1 MNELPVGR
9 RVAQWRVR
17 RNMTQQQFADRLGK
31 SKSWVDKVERGVR
44 RLERVSNLREIAD
57 ALRIDVEVLL
67 TARPVRSDPVA
78 AGVDGIRTALARY
91 HLRGSTRPPRV
102 EELRARL
109 DHAEQSYRHA
119 RYPALLA
126 ALPGL
131 LDAAREAQAAGPGR
145 TDALLVSVYGLIALV
160 LVKVGQGELAWLA
173 ADRGM
178 AVALA
183 TGDPQLAAVATVSLS
198 QALRSRGRRRSA
210 LDAAIV
216 AADGI
221 EAPRSGGGFAAN
233 LSLRGT
239 LLLQAALAAA
249 GGGDERRAR
258 QSLDQAAEIARD
270 VGSDGGRGLGCGA
283 GGEGFGGGGFGGE
296 GFGGAG
302 FGGAG
307 FGGAGFGGGGFGG
320 AGFGGRGF
328 CGGGVGGVGFG
339 LAAVEAARV
348 VAEAALGDVTTA
360 TGRHGR
366 LVVGD
371 EWRWL
376 PPEHRAAY
384 LLDVAR
390 ACALTGDMRCAGR
403 TLLDAE
409 RMAHSEVHDRPAVRR
424 LVAVVW
430 RSAEAPAGLAQLAAA
445 LHVA

>member
-31 SKSWVDKVERGVR
+31 SKSWVDKIERGVR
-44 RLERVSNLREIAD
+44 RLERVSNLREIAET
-57 ALRIDVEVLL
+57 LRIDVEVLL
-67 TARPVRSDPVA
+67 AARPTRPAPVA

-91 HLRGSTRPPRV
+91 HLPGSTRPPNLGEV
-102 EELRARL
+102 RARL
-109 DHAEQSYRHA
+109 DHAEQCYRHA

-126 ALPGL
+126 LLPGL
-131 LDAAREAQAAGPGR
+131 LDAAREAHAARPGA
-145 TDALLVSVYGLIALV
+145 TDALLVSVYALIALV
-160 LVKVGQGELAWLA
+160 LVKVDQGELAWLA

-183 TGDPQLAAVATVSLS
+183 THDPRMGAVATVSLS

-210 LDAAIV
+210 LDAA
-216 AADGI
+216 
-221 EAPRSGGGFAAN
+221 FAAVDRIGVPRFGAESSVSA
-233 LSLRGT
+233 SLRGT

-249 GGGDERRAR
+249 GGGDERGAR
-258 QSLDQAAEIARD
+258 QALDQAAEIARR
-270 VGSDGGRGLGCGA
+270 VGADGGGADCGA
-283 GGEGFGGGGFGGE
+283 GSGSGEGCGGAGSGGAGSGGG

-307 FGGAGFGGGGFGG
+307 FSGAGFG
-320 AGFGGRGF
+320 R
-328 CGGGVGGVGFG
+328 
-339 LAAVEAARV
+339 AAVEAARV
-348 VAEAALGDVTTA
+348 VADAALGDVATA
-360 TGRHGR
+360 TRRHER
-366 LVVGD
+366 LVAGD

-390 ACALTGDMRCAGR
+390 AHALAGDLLRAGR

-409 RMAHSEVHDRPAVRR
+409 RTAHSEVHHRPAVRM
-424 LVAVVW
+424 LVAVVS
-430 RSAEAPAGLAQLAAA
+430 RSADAPAGLAQLAVT
-445 LHVA
+445 LHVG